1 MGRYPTED
9 PASEVPVIDGM
20 VIPHTLVTTTLSS
33 PKLKVK
39 TDSKEH
45 LDITGASI
53 STKGYDLGTFTLEF
67 EAWSVAGRDTLF
79 ALAKLLT
86 PKISQEVDK
95 KLAAGVTAHTIR
107 HPSLESIGISQ
118 FFVEEIS
125 PPLYRRNTRKYT
137 MTLSCKQW
145 AAPPKSTKKPDT
157 STTQMA
163 PRERT
168 LGGPEVPSKPP
179 PSKET
184 QKPSGLTRTGY
195 KPKQWP
201 PAK

>member
-1 MGRYPTED
+1 MARYPTED
-9 PASEVPVIDGM
+9 PASEVPVIDGL
-20 VIPHTLVTTTLSS
+20 VIPHTLVTTTLTS

-45 LDITGASI
+45 LDITGATVT
-53 STKGYDLGTFTLEF
+53 TKGYDLGTFSLEF
-67 EAWSVAGRDTLF
+67 EAWSATGRDLLF
-79 ALAKLLT
+79 DLAKKLM

-95 KLAAGVTAHTIR
+95 KLAAGVTAHTIA
-107 HPSLESIGISQ
+107 HPSLNVIGISQ
-118 FFVEEIS
+118 FFVEEMS
-125 PPLYRRNTRKYT
+125 PPLYRRSTRKYS

-145 AAPPKSTKKPDT
+145 AAPPKSAKKPDT
-157 STTQMA
+157 TTQMA

-168 LGGPEVPSKPP
+168 LGGAAEIPTAQKPSQ
-179 PSKET
+179 ET

>member
-20 VIPHTLVTTTLSS
+20 VVPYWLVTTTLTS
-33 PKLKVK
+33 PRLKVK
-39 TDSKEH
+39 ADAKEH
-45 LDITGASI
+45 LDITGASM
-53 STKGYDLGTFTLEF
+53 STKGYDLATFTLEF
-67 EAWSVAGRDTLF
+67 EAWSVTGRDMLF
-79 ALAKLLT
+79 ALAKLLA

-95 KLAAGVTAHTIR
+95 KLAAGVIAHTIY
-107 HPSLESIGISQ
+107 HPSLESIGISK
-118 FFVEEIS
+118 FYAEEIQ
-125 PPLYRRNTRKYT
+125 PPLYRKQTRKYT

-145 AAPPKSTKKPDT
+145 AAPPKATKKPDT
-157 STTQMA
+157 TTQMA

-179 PSKET
+179 PSQEP